1 MEPGGSELEP
11 SLPTQDN
18 PCLIVEDSQPDSGAL
33 EEDPESGY
41 RTLLAKRLSNLQ
53 PHAHSPVLE
62 LISSPLGGKG
72 CGGDGQQEG
81 QSDGH
86 PSSAT
91 VDSNQTQSSALE
103 EHSQL
108 LVCPLKSPK
117 RALGTVNSES
127 AGEDVGDSA
136 DSTTHCA
143 QSEVGTSQ
151 FGLLEL
157 SESQGLGEAHESREE
172 TDTSGRVTESPQKQ
186 SNQARG
192 QSITGEN
199 SLTPPGQDDVSKRS
213 EVTSSCTTELQS
225 REVTN
230 EKKMTF
236 HHFLLGQGSEVF
248 PQEEDSQLST
258 QEDLFER
265 DDTGSTV
272 DSTVAEPETP
282 GMPASTPAN
291 SLRLLHLSGHTTLV
305 QESLSQN
312 SVEFVAPSQDNFG
325 PTPIIVPNSPT
336 EQEDEPG
343 DDEPMDT
350 SVSPDEAEQ
359 PQKKEEEPMET
370 DQLPTE
376 SFHAH
381 PDPISSSP
389 KSRNSPALVL
399 EKTLPVPS
407 QPEFSHDIFV
417 PTPSLEASSSS
428 VAESGN
434 KEVPPKDSP
443 LRPLETGSS
452 KDTQAEPSRQEQ
464 HKANPC
470 QSGPSVPEESFRL
483 ELSTNSEGSS
493 LFQKTQGKE
502 EEDDS
507 ELTQIEELGDSAG
520 AATNDP
526 SVTPA
531 SQTKEKD
538 MGNATGTLQPN
549 ESSLLNVSEGPK
561 AIKDNSIEQTAKDS
575 YPSENAKAEKFAD
588 EDNDVS
594 DVSNASV
601 TGSATDMQR
610 ASEATALTK
619 PSSLQSA
626 EPAGSASPSSS
637 SPNPQTVDL
646 ATTSSVQ
653 EGPAAADLLKPATS
667 ESAPSSSGI
676 PKDADPRTPEEAME
690 IQSRSPEAPEESRSK
705 EAVSIK
711 ASDQEFGQNAG
722 KPEGDDVTVDT
733 SEEEPVQMEEEK
745 KEDEGSGLCLALSQ
759 SQAFSPEPMEEEES
773 FPAPEEPSIPKRD
786 SPPGVERQSVG
797 DGEDVPS
804 SVIVIEES
812 ERDFQKEDEEV
823 TLQPNK
829 AQTVSSQPV
838 ILDSSQDSANVPDI
852 PDNVQAKGTKVDM
865 MGDKSVPSS
874 NGSVHQASEKSSETN
889 EAAERTDKVVD
900 TRCPGELE
908 SQSAENSAAKS
919 LSDSSG
925 EIPFHFTLPKEGE
938 LIRPAATAT
947 PPPVDHLKL
956 TPRHSTPIEVGSC
969 SVRAAVTGDVSRET
983 AMTTSDIMAE
993 ESGGDGVTSDSAF
1006 AVAERDAKLSLRMK
1020 LVTPVN
1026 EESPES
1032 ACFSLQK
1039 PALSEEE
1046 VSVATAT
1053 TVAKAVTSPLRSPS
1067 VFSRVCEV
1075 RRQVEAAGKERP
1087 RTPTRGGLSEEGEP
1101 GEEGQKALPL
1111 RHVPCSR
1118 APQESDQSSSRPPEE
1133 EAGQGSS
1140 VRQRA
1145 QRLSVRE
1152 KEIQTDALASGR
1164 LEETATQTEGR
1175 PGLAEEEEERCSATV
1190 QTDNASRALL
1200 RQRAVSQQTSFDAT
1214 GTPTLPR
1221 KLQQRAVSQQTSF
1234 DASGPR
1240 QVMSKG
1246 DPESP
1251 PPRPPPGQS
1260 VRRHVRTIREVRTV
1274 VTRII
1279 TDVYYEDGK
1288 EVDRTVTEESEE
1300 PLVDCRVVESDLSPS
1315 RTAGS
1320 MTSGDL
1326 GDVSSLSSKTPSLQ
1340 RNSSGASSGG
1350 PGPARRMGA
1359 EDATRGFIMPPH
1371 RGASARLASPRKAC
1385 GQQQGGSNGPGGS
1398 RGTEDRAREL
1408 ETGPLTPLTPRGRAR
1423 RGRPTSRTPFSREC
1437 GTPTS
1442 RDGGQGLPSSS
1453 SEDEPYNQMC
1463 AHVSESPPEHRPLR
1477 RSNSPEFG
1485 VLPPQSPDTG
1495 GGASSFV
1502 GLRVVAKW
1510 SSNGYFYSGC
1520 ITRDSG
1526 AGRFRLLFDDGYE
1539 CDVLG
1544 KDILL
1549 CDPIPLETEVTALS
1563 EDEYFSAGVVKG
1575 HKKEGSDFFYCVEKD
1590 GQRKWYRRMA
1600 VILSLEQGNR
1610 LREQFGLGPYEP
1622 VTPLTKASDISLDN
1636 LVEGKRKRRGN
1647 VGASGTPTRGPSES
1661 PRAPGNTGKRKL
1673 INAAEEDK
1681 CPAKRGRKSACPKT
1695 GRRVEACNTSESGA
1709 ELPSDPAELVE
1720 THGPLPQSATLFLG
1734 YAFLLTASSESDRET
1749 NQPGSEGEEEYVQTA
1764 PYNKHYTESQLRT
1777 GGGYI
1782 LQDFNEGQCNAAYQS
1797 LLIADQYC
1805 RTQKYLLCVASG
1817 VPCVSHLWVQ
1827 YCCRDNKLLNYKD
1840 YLLPAGVGLP
1850 DNRIV
1855 EWHPRR
1861 SPFQSLQVLLVSEH
1875 PVELWAELLMM
1886 GGASSVRQY
1895 KVDPDSPPISVG
1907 MFDLLVTDRSCPESV
1922 LKCAAA
1928 LELPVV
1934 SPEWLIQ
1941 SLIVG
1946 EQLAYDSQPQYRH
1959 DYTPPP

>member
-117 RALGTVNSES
+117 SES

-172 TDTSGRVTESPQKQ
+172 TDTS
-186 SNQARG
+186 ARG

-434 KEVPPKDSP
+434 KEVPPK
-443 LRPLETGSS
+443 
-452 KDTQAEPSRQEQ
+452 
-464 HKANPC
+464 
-470 QSGPSVPEESFRL
+470 SGPSVPEESFRL

-561 AIKDNSIEQTAKDS
+561 AIKDSSIEQTAKDS
-575 YPSENAKAEKFAD
+575 YPSENAKD
-588 EDNDVS
+588 EDNNVS

-619 PSSLQSA
+619 PSSLQR
-626 EPAGSASPSSS
+626 
-637 SPNPQTVDL
+637 
-646 ATTSSVQ
+646 
-653 EGPAAADLLKPATS
+653 
-667 ESAPSSSGI
+667 I

-773 FPAPEEPSIPKRD
+773 FPAPED
-786 SPPGVERQSVG
+786 
-797 DGEDVPS
+797 
-804 SVIVIEES
+804 VIVIEES

-829 AQTVSSQPV
+829 AQTVSSH
-838 ILDSSQDSANVPDI
+838 
-852 PDNVQAKGTKVDM
+852 
-865 MGDKSVPSS
+865 

-956 TPRHSTPIEVGSC
+956 TPRHSTPIAEVGSC

-1087 RTPTRGGLSEEGEP
+1087 RTPT
-1101 GEEGQKALPL
+1101 
-1111 RHVPCSR
+1111 SR

-1175 PGLAEEEEERCSATV
+1175 PGLAEEEE
-1190 QTDNASRALL
+1190 TDNASRALL

-1350 PGPARRMGA
+1350 PGPARRMGT
-1359 EDATRGFIMPPH
+1359 EDATRGFILP
-1371 RGASARLASPRKAC
+1371 SPRKAC

-1442 RDGGQGLPSSS
+1442 RDSGQGLPSSS

-1895 KVDPDSPPISVG
+1895 KVDPDSPPAISVG
-1907 MFDLLVTDRSCPESV
+1907 MFNLLVTDRSCPESV

>member
-72 CGGDGQQEG
+72 CAGDGQQEG

-91 VDSNQTQSSALE
+91 VDSNQTQSSAIE
-103 EHSQL
+103 ENSQL
-108 LVCPLKSPK
+108 LVCPLTSPK
-117 RALGTVNSES
+117 SES

-157 SESQGLGEAHESREE
+157 SETQGLREEHESQEE

-186 SNQARG
+186 SNQ
-192 QSITGEN
+192 GEN
-199 SLTPPGQDDVSKRS
+199 SLTPPGQDDASKRS

-291 SLRLLHLSGHTTLV
+291 SLRLLHLSGHTALV

-376 SFHAH
+376 SFPAH

-407 QPEFSHDIFV
+407 QPQFSHDIFV

-428 VAESGN
+428 VAESGR

-452 KDTQAEPSRQEQ
+452 KDAQAEASRQEQ

-483 ELSTNSEGSS
+483 ELSTNSECSS

-507 ELTQIEELGDSAG
+507 ELTQIEELDDSAG

-526 SVTPA
+526 SLTPA

-549 ESSLLNVSEGPK
+549 ESSLFNVSEGPK
-561 AIKDNSIEQTAKDS
+561 AIKDSSIEQTATDL

-588 EDNDVS
+588 KDNDVS
-594 DVSNASV
+594 DVSNAAV
-601 TGSATDMQR
+601 TGLAVDMQR
-610 ASEATALTK
+610 ASEATDSTK

-653 EGPAAADLLKPATS
+653 E
-667 ESAPSSSGI
+667 
-676 PKDADPRTPEEAME
+676 
-690 IQSRSPEAPEESRSK
+690 
-705 EAVSIK
+705 
-711 ASDQEFGQNAG
+711 DQEFGQNAG
-722 KPEGDDVTVDT
+722 KSEGDDVTVDT
-733 SEEEPVQMEEEK
+733 SEEEQVQMEEDK

-759 SQAFSPEPMEEEES
+759 SQAFSPEPMEEEDS
-773 FPAPEEPSIPKRD
+773 FPAPEEPSVPKQD

-797 DGEDVPS
+797 EEEDVPS

-812 ERDFQKEDEEV
+812 ERDSQKEDEEV

-838 ILDSSQDSANVPDI
+838 VLDSSQDSA
-852 PDNVQAKGTKVDM
+852 K
-865 MGDKSVPSS
+865 
-874 NGSVHQASEKSSETN
+874 
-889 EAAERTDKVVD
+889 
-900 TRCPGELE
+900 
-908 SQSAENSAAKS
+908 NSAAKS

-1087 RTPTRGGLSEEGEP
+1087 STPT
-1101 GEEGQKALPL
+1101 
-1111 RHVPCSR
+1111 SR

-1140 VRQRA
+1140 VRQRAQRA

-1221 KLQQRAVSQQTSF
+1221 
-1234 DASGPR
+1234 
-1240 QVMSKG
+1240 KG

-1371 RGASARLASPRKAC
+1371 RGASARLA
-1385 GQQQGGSNGPGGS
+1385 

-1423 RGRPTSRTPFSREC
+1423 RGRPPSRTPFSREC

-1442 RDGGQGLPSSS
+1442 RDSGQGLPSSS

-1495 GGASSFV
+1495 GSVSSFV

-1673 INAAEEDK
+1673 ISAAEEDK

-1720 THGPLPQSATLFLG
+1720 THGPLPQM
-1734 YAFLLTASSESDRET
+1734 TASSESDRET

-1805 RTQKYLLCVASG
+1805 RTRKYLLCVASG

-1855 EWHPRR
+1855 EW
-1861 SPFQSLQVLLVSEH
+1861 
-1875 PVELWAELLMM
+1875 
-1886 GGASSVRQY
+1886 
-1895 KVDPDSPPISVG
+1895 
-1907 MFDLLVTDRSCPESV
+1907 
-1922 LKCAAA
+1922 
-1928 LELPVV
+1928 
-1934 SPEWLIQ
+1934 
-1941 SLIVG
+1941 
-1946 EQLAYDSQPQYRH
+1946 
-1959 DYTPPP
+1959 